1 MIRYEWRSELT
12 TDEADEL
19 ADMLRRAAEFDAEP
33 EYSSIDFADV
43 YRTLGSP
50 NARHLVIWML
60 PHATVLG
67 EPDHPER
74 IAGLLR
80 LTMTADNSAEAAIVV
95 DPRLR
100 SIGITTS
107 LLERIGLHTDTPAGW
122 AGTGA
127 RKVTAWARGNHPAA
141 GRLSSRFLIPRTRRL
156 WKLIRST
163 SEKPPAAP
171 LLERMDVAAVDSLGW
186 APAVRGIAQAY
197 ALHEDGCATGI
208 VALDPTPVT
217 SAEFG
222 DSATVLW
229 AVIAPDSPTTAR
241 RHLVTGAA
249 TVAHDQ
255 GFTGLT
261 CHVDSDDAAM
271 VNACRLSD
279 FQHDRTDAYFQLG
292 GQP

>member
-1 MIRYEWRSELT
+1 MIKYEWRTELT

-19 ADMLRRAAEFDAEP
+19 ADMLRRAAEFDSEP
-33 EYSSIDFADV
+33 EYSTIDFADV
-43 YRTLGSP
+43 YRTLGTP
-50 NARHLVIWML
+50 RVRHLVIWML
-60 PHATVLG
+60 PHATVMG

-80 LTMTADNSAEAAIVV
+80 LAMTADNSAEAAIVI

-100 SIGITTS
+100 SIGIMTL
-107 LLERIGLHTDTPAGW
+107 LLERIGLDTDAADGW

-127 RKVTAWARGNHPAA
+127 RTITAWARGNHPAA
-141 GRLSSRFLIPRTRRL
+141 GRLSNRFLIPRTRRL
-156 WKLIRST
+156 WKLMRSA
-163 SEKPPAAP
+163 SETLTAATV
-171 LLERMDVAAVDSLGW
+171 LKLTDLAAVEALGW
-186 APAVRGIAQAY
+186 APPVSGAAQAY
-197 ALHEDGCATGI
+197 ALHDDGYAAGI
-208 VALDPTPVT
+208 VAVDPTPVT
-217 SAEFG
+217 SEEFG
-222 DSATVLW
+222 LCATVQW
-229 AVIAPDSPTTAR
+229 AVIAPDSPATAR
-241 RHLVTGAA
+241 RQLLTGAA
-249 TVAHDQ
+249 EVAHDL